1 MKTRETRWVDK
12 NKILGYDI
20 TNQINYKMTIA
31 NSFAAEPKYF
41 KMPSYSDVRPHL
53 VQPAKDL
60 IKVINAT
67 CPKISTS
74 GISLGC
80 K

>member
-1 MKTRETRWVDK
+1 MNPV
-12 NKILGYDI
+12 
-20 TNQINYKMTIA
+20 
-31 NSFAAEPKYF
+31 SFSDAESDAKSF
-41 KMPSYSDVRPHL
+41 TLPSYSQIRPHL
-53 VQPAKDL
+53 VQPVKDV

-80 K
+80 SNNNNIHTAR

>member
-1 MKTRETRWVDK
+1 M
-12 NKILGYDI
+12 NPI
-20 TNQINYKMTIA
+20 
-31 NSFAAEPKYF
+31 SFANANAESDAKSLNL
-41 KMPSYSDVRPHL
+41 PSYSQIRPYLVRP
-53 VQPAKDL
+53 VKDV

-80 K
+80 PATR